1 MIETCTYEYV
11 VDGRM
16 VRKGGRWAVTFWA
29 AVKLK
34 FKAAWA
40 INFKQNTSCN
50 PSHLQR
56 HDDRG

>member
-1 MIETCTYEYV
+1 
-11 VDGRM
+11 M